1 MVFDTKMFR
10 SGANPQSHTCPPMPE
25 NPISPTWSGK
35 KWAEQCHIW
44 ATVPPNT
51 NTKQCVTCYT
61 VHPLTRHLHMY
72 TRGTSCFV
80 TMQHAVKE
88 MIWDA

>member
-10 SGANPQSHTCPPMPE
+10 REANPQSDTCPPMPE

-44 ATVPPNT
+44 AIVPP

-61 VHPLTRHLHMY
+61 VHPPTC
-72 TRGTSCFV
+72 TQEAPPVCNNG

-88 MIWDA
+88 MIWDRDA